1 MPWPLT
7 CSLPPPYRFPFFLTL
22 VFTKKLQLSLIWDA
36 HLGPEDFPQSLEAG
50 AGVGGRVQLRRRVAG
65 SLQALGAEL
74 LRVEKMQG
82 KPGRGQALQ

>member
-1 MPWPLT
+1 M
-7 CSLPPPYRFPFFLTL
+7 
-22 VFTKKLQLSLIWDA
+22 
-36 HLGPEDFPQSLEAG
+36 GPEDFPQSLEAG

-74 LRVEKMQG
+74 LRVEKTQG